1 MQSDVGL
8 GWESVL
14 YSVRCSRFYMSFYPS
29 LRLAS
34 LGWLVLFAAM
44 SHSLLVGGLVWS
56 GHQVQ
61 NGDLE
66 GVLGKGLN
74 SGVV

>member
-1 MQSDVGL
+1 
-8 GWESVL
+8 
-14 YSVRCSRFYMSFYPS
+14 MSFYPS
-29 LRLAS
+29 LCLAS
-34 LGWLVLFAAM
+34 LGWLVLFAEM

-56 GHQVQ
+56 DHQVQ